1 MYIHAE
7 SIKGNKKLPGDGIN
21 DDFDK
26 RVVAFIRLG
35 SDLNQNYYQIEVP
48 LKPTS
53 YGTDSSNKFSSE
65 EVWIPES
72 NSIDIDISKLREMK
86 SKIIGLSID
95 QASYF
100 DEDINSIDEFFP
112 ISKLP
117 IKGIEAIVL
126 LIVVAGTNVPL
137 KLIKLSSST

>member
-65 EVWIPES
+65 VTNKKDPFKVPFYCLQ
-72 NSIDIDISKLREMK
+72 SI
-86 SKIIGLSID
+86 
-95 QASYF
+95 
-100 DEDINSIDEFFP
+100 FF
-112 ISKLP
+112 
-117 IKGIEAIVL
+117 
-126 LIVVAGTNVPL
+126 
-137 KLIKLSSST
+137 